1 MTKYFGVVTER
12 EYIKINKG
20 TDRETRKPFWEFL
33 DEQPGGWLSSIVYLQ
48 KGIDYPKT
56 EAPIIFDCGAWS
68 YKDKAI
74 PKIGKFE
81 VTSEWTV
88 TQYQKY
94 GKANDFVV
102 APDHM
107 FISEEVIEERREF
120 NRKSTIE
127 FLPLA
132 KAVGFRPMAVVHGV
146 DIEERVARAH
156 ELVELGYD
164 AISLG
169 GLAFMAQG
177 GSKKGKEKII
187 KIVETIRQEVPD
199 IWLHVLGVSAPSF
212 ASKWQEF
219 GVNSFDGASPFLKAF
234 MGDYY
239 VANGS
244 KMKRHSATKVCRET
258 RELLGEITAPLCDCK
273 ACITLRNEGI
283 DTRTFGSNENNM
295 GRAAHNLNQLMAAQ
309 KAAMNAVTSSEQL
322 T

>member
-12 EYIKINKG
+12 EYIKVNKG
-20 TDRETRKPFWEFL
+20 TDLESRKPFWEYL

-56 EAPIIFDCGAWS
+56 EAPKIFDCGAWS
-68 YKDKAI
+68 YKDKEV
-74 PKIGKFE
+74 PKIGKCE
-81 VTSEWTV
+81 VTPEWTV
-88 TQYQKY
+88 AQYQKY
-94 GKANDFVV
+94 GKKGDFVV

-107 FISEEVIEERREF
+107 FISEEVIETRREF
-120 NRKSTIE
+120 NRKSAID
-127 FLPLA
+127 FLPRA
-132 KAVGFRPMAVVHGV
+132 KAAGFRPMAVVHGIE
-146 DIEERVARAH
+146 IEERVARAK
-156 ELVELGYD
+156 ELVCLGYD

-177 GSKKGKEKII
+177 GSKKGKEQII
-187 KIVETIRQEVPD
+187 KIVKAIREEIPD
-199 IWLHVLGVSAPSF
+199 VWLHALGVSAPSF
-212 ASKWQEF
+212 AGKWKQF

-244 KMKRHSATKVCRET
+244 QMKRYSATKVCRET
-258 RELLGEITAPLCDCK
+258 RELLGEIVAPLCNCK
-273 ACITLRNEGI
+273 ACVELRKEGI

-309 KAAMNAVTSSEQL
+309 KVAMDEEISSEL
-322 T
+322 FD